1 MLSSPSLT
9 FLYQTP
15 TIVKRVRS
23 VPRGLR
29 NGPWAGLGCN
39 LFCGWRYSS
48 LKEHEWAD
56 TENDAEMKLA
66 PDEDLMLEVRNGAG
80 ETLGVLFDRYHAPLY
95 NFYAKLTGD
104 RTLSED
110 LVQEV
115 FLRILKYRQSYQPG
129 TPFRAW
135 IYQIA
140 RNARVD
146 HYRKTPRHITYEPEM
161 APPVMP
167 KDSAQQSE
175 EAELLHR
182 AMMQMPEEKR
192 EILILS
198 RFQELKYQEIARL
211 LGCELG
217 TVKTR
222 IHRAIQELRQ
232 VFRQL
237 ESGVAAAGTNSAVA
251 KPIPPRRAGNEM

>member
-1 MLSSPSLT
+1 M
-9 FLYQTP
+9 
-15 TIVKRVRS
+15 
-23 VPRGLR
+23 
-29 NGPWAGLGCN
+29 
-39 LFCGWRYSS
+39 
-48 LKEHEWAD
+48 KEQERAD
-56 TENDAEMKLA
+56 TENDQTMKLA
-66 PDEDLMLEVRNGAG
+66 PDEDLMLDVRNGAG
-80 ETLGVLFDRYHAPLY
+80 ETLGVLFDRYHTPLY
-95 NFYAKLTGD
+95 NFYSKLTGD

-146 HYRKTPRHITYEPEM
+146 HYRKTPKHITFEPEM
-161 APPVMP
+161 APAVMP
-167 KDSAQQSE
+167 RDSAQQSE
-175 EAELLHR
+175 EVELLHR
-182 AMMQMPEEKR
+182 ALLQMPVEKK

-198 RFQELKYQEIARL
+198 RFQELRYDEIARL

-232 VFRQL
+232 TFRQL
-237 ESGVAAAGTNSAVA
+237 ESGVINKDKNSGVT
-251 KPIPPRRAGNEM
+251 KFVPPRRAGNEV

>member
-1 MLSSPSLT
+1 M
-9 FLYQTP
+9 
-15 TIVKRVRS
+15 
-23 VPRGLR
+23 
-29 NGPWAGLGCN
+29 
-39 LFCGWRYSS
+39 
-48 LKEHEWAD
+48 KEQERAD
-56 TENDAEMKLA
+56 TENDQAMMLA
-66 PDEDLMLEVRNGAG
+66 PDEELMLEVRDGTG
-80 ETLGVLFDRYHAPLY
+80 ETLGVLFDRYHTPLY
-95 NFYAKLTGD
+95 NFYSKLTGD

-146 HYRKTPRHITYEPEM
+146 HYRKTPKHITFEPEM
-161 APPVMP
+161 APAVMP
-167 KDSAQQSE
+167 KDEAQRSQ

-182 AMMQMPEEKR
+182 ALMQMPEEKR

-198 RFQELKYQEIARL
+198 RFQELKYDEIARL

-232 VFRQL
+232 NFRHL
-237 ESGVAAAGTNSAVA
+237 ESRRIDKDRNSGVTKFV
-251 KPIPPRRAGNEM
+251 PPRRAGNEV

>member
-1 MLSSPSLT
+1 
-9 FLYQTP
+9 
-15 TIVKRVRS
+15 
-23 VPRGLR
+23 
-29 NGPWAGLGCN
+29 
-39 LFCGWRYSS
+39 
-48 LKEHEWAD
+48 
-56 TENDAEMKLA
+56 MKLA

-146 HYRKTPRHITYEPEM
+146 HYRKTPKHITFEPEM
-161 APPVMP
+161 APPVVP
-167 KDSAQQSE
+167 KDAALESE
-175 EAELLHR
+175 EAALLHQ
-182 AMMQMPEEKR
+182 AMMHMPEEKR

-198 RFQELKYQEIARL
+198 RFQELKYEEIAKL

-222 IHRAIQELRQ
+222 IHRAIQELRL

-237 ESGVAAAGTNSAVA
+237 ESGMIAKNSDSGAG
-251 KPIPPRRAGNEM
+251 KFIPRRAGNEM

>member
-1 MLSSPSLT
+1 MD
-9 FLYQTP
+9 
-15 TIVKRVRS
+15 V
-23 VPRGLR
+23 
-29 NGPWAGLGCN
+29 
-39 LFCGWRYSS
+39 
-48 LKEHEWAD
+48 
-56 TENDAEMKLA
+56 A

-80 ETLGVLFDRYHAPLY
+80 ETLGVLFDRYHTPLY

-115 FLRILKYRQSYQPG
+115 FLRILKYSRSYQPG

-146 HYRKTPRHITYEPEM
+146 HYRKTPKHITFEPEM
-161 APPVMP
+161 APPVKP
-167 KDSAQQSE
+167 KDAAQESQES
-175 EAELLHR
+175 ELLHR
-182 AMMQMPEEKR
+182 ALMQMPEEKR
-192 EILILS
+192 EILVLS
-198 RFQELKYQEIARL
+198 RFQELKYEEIARL

-222 IHRAIQELRQ
+222 IHRAIQELREN
-232 VFRQL
+232 FRRL
-237 ESGVAAAGTNSAVA
+237 EGGAAAAGANAA
-251 KPIPPRRAGNEM
+251 GGQAIPPRRAET

>member
-1 MLSSPSLT
+1 M
-9 FLYQTP
+9 
-15 TIVKRVRS
+15 
-23 VPRGLR
+23 
-29 NGPWAGLGCN
+29 
-39 LFCGWRYSS
+39 
-48 LKEHEWAD
+48 KERERAE
-56 TENDAEMKLA
+56 TENDQAMKLA

-80 ETLGVLFDRYHAPLY
+80 ETLGVLFDRYHSPLY
-95 NFYAKLTGD
+95 NFYSKLTGD

-146 HYRKTPRHITYEPEM
+146 HYRKTPRHITFEPEM
-161 APPVMP
+161 VPPVMP
-167 KDSAQQSE
+167 KDTAQKSE
-175 EAELLHR
+175 EVELLHR
-182 AMMQMPEEKR
+182 ALMQMPEEKR
-192 EILILS
+192 EILVLS
-198 RFQELKYQEIARL
+198 RFQELKYEEIARL

-232 VFRQL
+232 IFKQL
-237 ESGVAAAGTNSAVA
+237 ERGLAPREAGPAVV
-251 KPIPPRRAGNEM
+251 KNIPPRRFGNEV

>member
-1 MLSSPSLT
+1 MKE
-9 FLYQTP
+9 QE
-15 TIVKRVRS
+15 R
-23 VPRGLR
+23 
-29 NGPWAGLGCN
+29 AG
-39 LFCGWRYSS
+39 
-48 LKEHEWAD
+48 
-56 TENDAEMKLA
+56 TENDQTMKLA
-66 PDEDLMLEVRNGAG
+66 PDEDLMLDVRNGAG
-80 ETLGVLFDRYHAPLY
+80 ETLGVLFDRYHTPLY
-95 NFYAKLTGD
+95 NFYSKLTGD

-146 HYRKTPRHITYEPEM
+146 HYRKTPKHITFEPEM
-161 APPVMP
+161 APAVMP
-167 KDSAQQSE
+167 KDSAQHSE
-175 EAELLHR
+175 ESELLHR
-182 AMMQMPEEKR
+182 AMMRMPEEKR

-198 RFQELKYQEIARL
+198 RFQELRYDEIARL

-232 VFRQL
+232 TFRQL
-237 ESGVAAAGTNSAVA
+237 ESGVINKDKNSGVT
-251 KPIPPRRAGNEM
+251 KFIPPRRAGNEV

>member
-1 MLSSPSLT
+1 M
-9 FLYQTP
+9 
-15 TIVKRVRS
+15 
-23 VPRGLR
+23 
-29 NGPWAGLGCN
+29 
-39 LFCGWRYSS
+39 
-48 LKEHEWAD
+48 KEQERAD
-56 TENDAEMKLA
+56 TENDQTMKLA
-66 PDEDLMLEVRNGAG
+66 PDEDLMLDVRNGAG
-80 ETLGVLFDRYHAPLY
+80 ETLGVLFDRYHTPLY
-95 NFYAKLTGD
+95 NFYSKLTGD

-146 HYRKTPRHITYEPEM
+146 HYRKTPKHITFEPEM
-161 APPVMP
+161 APAVMP
-167 KDSAQQSE
+167 RDSAQQSE
-175 EAELLHR
+175 EVELLHR
-182 AMMQMPEEKR
+182 ALMQMPVEKK

-198 RFQELKYQEIARL
+198 RFQELRYDEIARL

-232 VFRQL
+232 TFRQL
-237 ESGVAAAGTNSAVA
+237 ESGVINKDKNSGVT
-251 KPIPPRRAGNEM
+251 KFVPPRRAGNEV

>member
-1 MLSSPSLT
+1 
-9 FLYQTP
+9 
-15 TIVKRVRS
+15 
-23 VPRGLR
+23 
-29 NGPWAGLGCN
+29 
-39 LFCGWRYSS
+39 
-48 LKEHEWAD
+48 
-56 TENDAEMKLA
+56 
-66 PDEDLMLEVRNGAG
+66 MLEVRNGAG
-80 ETLGVLFDRYHAPLY
+80 ERLGVLFDRYQAPLY

-115 FLRILKYRQSYQPG
+115 FLRILKYSRSYQPG

-146 HYRKTPRHITYEPEM
+146 HYRKTPKQVAFEPEM
-161 APPVMP
+161 APAIKP
-167 KDSAQQSE
+167 KDAAQESQE
-175 EAELLHR
+175 TELLHR
-182 AMMQMPEEKR
+182 ALMQMPEEKR

-198 RFQELKYQEIARL
+198 RFQELKYEEIARL

-232 VFRQL
+232 NFRRL
-237 ESGVAAAGTNSAVA
+237 EGSAAAAGARVGA
-251 KPIPPRRAGNEM
+251 QAIPPRRAET

>member
-1 MLSSPSLT
+1 M
-9 FLYQTP
+9 
-15 TIVKRVRS
+15 
-23 VPRGLR
+23 
-29 NGPWAGLGCN
+29 
-39 LFCGWRYSS
+39 
-48 LKEHEWAD
+48 KEQEQAK
-56 TENDAEMKLA
+56 TEDDQAMKLA
-66 PDEDLMLEVRNGAG
+66 PDEELMLEVRNGRG

-95 NFYAKLTGD
+95 NFYSRLTGD
-104 RTLSED
+104 RTLSDD

-115 FLRILKYRQSYQPG
+115 FLRILRYRQSYQPG

-146 HYRKTPRHITYEPEM
+146 HYRKTPKHITFEPEM
-161 APPVMP
+161 MPAVIP
-167 KDSAQQSE
+167 KDSAQQSQE
-175 EAELLHR
+175 TALLHR
-182 AMMQMPEEKR
+182 ALMQMPEEKR

-198 RFQELKYQEIARL
+198 RFQELKYEEIARL

-232 VFRQL
+232 NFKQL
-237 ESGVAAAGTNSAVA
+237 ERGFAPRETGPGAAKS
-251 KPIPPRRAGNEM
+251 IPPRRAGNEM

>member
-1 MLSSPSLT
+1 MAL
-9 FLYQTP
+9 
-15 TIVKRVRS
+15 
-23 VPRGLR
+23 
-29 NGPWAGLGCN
+29 A
-39 LFCGWRYSS
+39 
-48 LKEHEWAD
+48 AD
-56 TENDAEMKLA
+56 EE
-66 PDEDLMLEVRNGAG
+66 LMLEVRNGTG
-80 ETLGVLFDRYHAPLY
+80 ETLGVLFDRYQSPLY
-95 NFYAKLTGD
+95 NFYSKLTGD

-146 HYRKTPRHITYEPEM
+146 HYRKAHKHISFEPEM
-161 APPVMP
+161 APAVKP
-167 KDSAQQSE
+167 KDSAQENE
-175 EAELLHR
+175 ETELLHK
-182 AMMQMPEEKR
+182 ALMQMPEEKR
-192 EILILS
+192 EILLLS
-198 RFQELKYQEIARL
+198 RFQELRYDEIAEL

-232 VFRQL
+232 VYRQM
-237 ESGVAAAGTNSAVA
+237 ESGAGGKKLENGTLRS
-251 KPIPPRRAGNEM
+251 IPPRRTGNEM

>member
-1 MLSSPSLT
+1 
-9 FLYQTP
+9 
-15 TIVKRVRS
+15 
-23 VPRGLR
+23 
-29 NGPWAGLGCN
+29 
-39 LFCGWRYSS
+39 
-48 LKEHEWAD
+48 
-56 TENDAEMKLA
+56 
-66 PDEDLMLEVRNGAG
+66 MLEVRNGAG
-80 ETLGVLFDRYHAPLY
+80 ETLGVLFDRYQTPLY
-95 NFYAKLTGD
+95 NFYSKLTGD

-146 HYRKTPRHITYEPEM
+146 HYRKTPKHITFEPEM
-161 APPVMP
+161 APAVKP
-167 KDSAQQSE
+167 KDTAQENQE
-175 EAELLHR
+175 TDLLHK
-182 AMMQMPEEKR
+182 ALMQMPEEKR
-192 EILILS
+192 EILLLS
-198 RFQELKYQEIARL
+198 RFQELKYEEIAEL

-232 VFRQL
+232 VYRQM
-237 ESGVAAAGTNSAVA
+237 ESGGSGNKAENGTLRS
-251 KPIPPRRAGNEM
+251 IPPRRAGNEM

>member
-1 MLSSPSLT
+1 LDVT
-9 FLYQTP
+9 FSA
-15 TIVKRVRS
+15 R
-23 VPRGLR
+23 RGNHSR
-29 NGPWAGLGCN
+29 
-39 LFCGWRYSS
+39 
-48 LKEHEWAD
+48 KEQERAD
-56 TENDAEMKLA
+56 AENDQEMKLA

-146 HYRKTPRHITYEPEM
+146 HYRKTPKHITFEPEM
-161 APPVMP
+161 GPSVTP
-167 KDSAQQSE
+167 KDAAQESE
-175 EAELLHR
+175 EAALLHQ

-198 RFQELKYQEIARL
+198 RFQELKYEEIARL

-222 IHRAIQELRQ
+222 IHRAIQELRL

-237 ESGVAAAGTNSAVA
+237 ESGMIAKSGDSGAAKFYSSPEGR
-251 KPIPPRRAGNEM
+251 K